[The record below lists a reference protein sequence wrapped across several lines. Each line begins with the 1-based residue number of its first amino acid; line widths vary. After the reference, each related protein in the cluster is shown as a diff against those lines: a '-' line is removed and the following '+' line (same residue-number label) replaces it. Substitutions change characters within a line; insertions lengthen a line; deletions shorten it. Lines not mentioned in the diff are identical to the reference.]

1 MLPIKLKYY
10 AIGITILLGVAVS
23 CIATYKY
30 VQLQSE
36 NSTLELSNTKLINDN
51 AALTT
56 NLANEKR
63 LREDTEKVLS
73 HFKDLK
79 NDNKETER
87 TNTVIVEKIKQID
100 IKSVKADTINT
111 LVSELEGDWKCING
125 CQ

>member
-10 AIGITILLGVAVS
+10 AIGATIFGIIAVS
-23 CIATYKY
+23 GTIMYKY
-30 VQLQSE
+30 VQLQSL
-36 NSTLELSNTKLINDN
+36 NTTLEVSNTKLTNDN
-51 AALTT
+51 ATLTA

-63 LREDTEKVLS
+63 LREDTEKVLG

-79 NDNKETER
+79 NDNKETEH
-87 TNTVIVEKIKQID
+87 TNTVIVEKIKQLD